1 MATLAEARAT
11 IGICNF
17 CGVEVVKGKM
27 TQHLKYCK
35 QRHKDIAVRDADS
48 TKQKTKLFSL
58 LIEGRYNPQ
67 YWMHVELPASEPLD
81 TLDIFL
87 RDMWVECC
95 EHLSAFTI
103 DGTSYDSEPEDFYFA
118 LPGDE
123 TTVVEEVV
131 EEEADAENAED
142 TVDVAGWLEEGHN
155 IFIEDVPSALLDE
168 LRKVWDRDEL
178 VAFLKAKLK
187 QLPRRG
193 GFPHTPEGHE
203 AYLSNYR
210 QRSLL
215 DFILTMVED
224 TSLDVPLGK
233 VLTVGQTFTYA
244 YDFGSTTYLSLK
256 VGAEREG
263 VVKDKEDPV
272 EILARNN
279 PPVMLCIVC
288 GKPATKVEGG
298 YYVGVEEHA
307 YCDEHARKA
316 KDAEMM
322 LPIVNS
328 PRVGVCGYTGDAEY
342 VVDDWEEMDEEEE
355 DDDEEEE

>member
-1 MATLAEARAT
+1 MATLAEARST

-17 CGVEVVKGKM
+17 CKAEVVKGKM
-27 TQHLKYCK
+27 TQHLKSCK
-35 QRHKDIAVRDADS
+35 QRRKDDAARDADT

-67 YWMHVELPASEPLD
+67 YWMHVELPASEPLE

-95 EHLSAFTI
+95 DHLSAFTI
-103 DGTSYDSEPEDFYFA
+103 NGTSYDSEPEDFYFA
-118 LPGDE
+118 MPGEE
-123 TTVVEEVV
+123 TAVVEED
-131 EEEADAENAED
+131 EDTDEDDSIED
-142 TVDVAGWLEEGHN
+142 TVDVAGWLEE
-155 IFIEDVPSALLDE
+155 EDNFFVEDIPASLLDE
-168 LRKVWDRDEL
+168 LRKVWNRDEL

-187 QLPRRG
+187 ELPRR

-203 AYLSNYR
+203 AYFSNHR

-215 DFILTMVED
+215 EYILSMVED
-224 TSLDVPLGK
+224 TSMDVPLGK
-233 VLTVGQTFTYA
+233 VLTVGQSFTYA
-244 YDFGSTTYLSLK
+244 YDFGSTTHLALK
-256 VGAEREG
+256 VTTEREG
-263 VVKDKEDPV
+263 VVEDEDDSV

-279 PPVMLCIVC
+279 PPVIPCVVC

-298 YYVGVEEHA
+298 YYFGVEEHA

-328 PRVGVCGYTGDAEY
+328 PRVGVCGYTGDAEF
-342 VVDDWEEMDEEEE
+342 EDEERDE
-355 DDDEEEE
+355 DDDEDEE